1 LRSNEILQ
9 FKDPW
14 DRNSYVICTD
24 INIYHSMPCSIGT
37 YFNEKLHHCV
47 PEGYDPPSCPDK
59 HCKNDADCFVDE
71 GNHPRCVC
79 KKGFTGEFCESNI
92 DECLAVGSIACRG
105 KKFYKKCT
113 SENMLKGIQFFDL
126 KSKEANTFIHCIGEL
141 SFVVSKCPEDLFWHS
156 EEKTCTI
163 ERPVE
168 KTGVCLNFPCHNGGE
183 CQDHGGSDFTC
194 LCKNGFTGNLCET
207 MIDFC
212 ESNPCNNGGR
222 CLGFTGGYTCICP
235 DKIIDECCCHGKKR
249 KKFKNL

>member
-1 LRSNEILQ
+1 MII
-9 FKDPW
+9 K
-14 DRNSYVICTD
+14 
-24 INIYHSMPCSIGT
+24 
-37 YFNEKLHHCV
+37 
-47 PEGYDPPSCPDK
+47 
-59 HCKNDADCFVDE
+59 
-71 GNHPRCVC
+71 
-79 KKGFTGEFCESNI
+79 KKGGKCFDQLNGYYCECSNGGI
-92 DECLAVGSIACRG
+92 GLDCNHTITNP
-105 KKFYKKCT
+105 CT

-126 KSKEANTFIHCIGEL
+126 KSKEGNTFIHCIGEL

-249 KKFKNL
+249 KKFKIYKKVLT